1 MSTLLQ
7 LWREVCERSPALVN
21 PDGKHLIV
29 RASDCLLLGCEIE
42 RIAEKCTPDESLVW
56 MLTAQAE
63 RTLAEKN
70 SNMGY
75 RDACME
81 VIREVLSEFMLH
93 TLENQNA

>member
-1 MSTLLQ
+1 MSTLLN

-21 PDGKHLIV
+21 PQGKHLIV
-29 RASDCLLLGCEIE
+29 SESDCALLGSEME
-42 RIAEKCTPDESLVW
+42 RMAKKCAPDEDLVW

-63 RTLAEKN
+63 RILNEKN

-75 RDACME
+75 RNACME
-81 VIREVLSEFMLH
+81 TIREVLSEFMLY